1 MMNTYLSDFL
11 DWFFPTADL
20 PDWLQVFVG
29 VVLLVL
35 FVKLIIVMIDRR

>member
-1 MMNTYLSDFL
+1 MNTYLNDFL
-11 DWFFPTADL
+11 SWFFPTASL

-29 VVLLVL
+29 VVLLTL